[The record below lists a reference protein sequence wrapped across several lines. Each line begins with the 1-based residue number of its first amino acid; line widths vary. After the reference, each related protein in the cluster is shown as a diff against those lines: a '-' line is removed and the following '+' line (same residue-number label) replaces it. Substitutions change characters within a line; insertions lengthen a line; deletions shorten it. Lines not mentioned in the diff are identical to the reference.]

1 MSNPRFPELGFY
13 ALPGHTKTPA
23 DILEEVSHADKLG
36 IGSAWISERFD
47 FKEVG
52 VLAGA
57 AGAVTRD
64 IFIGSAATNINTRHP
79 LVIASLATT
88 MHRLTH
94 GRFALGVAR
103 GIGVRSALMG
113 IPKVSNQHLRD
124 FAEMMRN
131 LWKGQRVMG
140 YEGPLG
146 NFPYLHMN
154 GGLDEDIPL
163 VFCCYGPR
171 SLEFAGSIFDAV
183 ILTTFLSD
191 AAVAKAVKL
200 VRQGAEK
207 AGRDPDQV
215 KVWSVLATAHEPDEE
230 MHLRYIIARLAT
242 YMQAPDLGD
251 MYVDINDWD
260 PAVLQRFRENPT
272 VAGMTGGIDSVA
284 TLAQLR
290 EIETL
295 IPKEYL
301 HAACGDA
308 ATCAQRW
315 QDQFKAGA
323 DGVIIHAS
331 TPQEFEP
338 VLHAYAKIRDN
349 ERFRNRTNRPG

>member
-1 MSNPRFPELGFY
+1 MPTSRFPELGFY
-13 ALPGHTKTPA
+13 ALPGHTKNPA
-23 DILEEVSHADKLG
+23 DILEEVSLADKLG

-47 FKEVG
+47 VKEAG

-57 AGAVTRD
+57 AGAVSKD
-64 IFIGSAATNINTRHP
+64 IFIGTGATNINTRHP
-79 LVIASLATT
+79 MVIASLATT

-103 GIGVRSALMG
+103 GVGVRSDLMG
-113 IPKVSNQHLRD
+113 IGRVNNQLLRD
-124 FAEMMRN
+124 FADMMRT
-131 LWKGQRVMG
+131 LWKGQRVIG
-140 YEGPLG
+140 YDGPLG

-154 GGLDEDIPL
+154 SEFNEDIPL
-163 VFCCYGPR
+163 VFCGYGPR
-171 SLEFAGSIFDAV
+171 SLEFAGGIFDAV

-191 AAVAKAVKL
+191 AAVTRAVKL
-200 VRQGAEK
+200 VKQGAEK
-207 AGRDPDQV
+207 AGRDPAQV
-215 KVWSVLATAHEPDEE
+215 NVWSVLATAHNPNEE
-230 MHLRYIIARLAT
+230 TRLRYLIARLAT

-260 PAVLQRFRENPT
+260 PAVLKRFRENPT
-272 VAGMTGGIDSVA
+272 VAEMQGGIDSVA
-284 TLAQLR
+284 TLEQLR

-308 ATCAQRW
+308 ETCAQRW
-315 QDQFKAGA
+315 QDQFRAGA

-331 TPQEFEP
+331 TPKEFEP
-338 VLHAYAKIRDN
+338 VLRAYEKIR
-349 ERFRNRTNRPG
+349 EGGRFLNRTNRP

>member
-1 MSNPRFPELGFY
+1 MSNTRFPELGFS

-23 DILEEVSHADKLG
+23 DILAEVTHADRLG

-47 FKEVG
+47 VKEAG

-57 AGAVTRD
+57 AGAVTKD
-64 IFIGSAATNINTRHP
+64 IFIGTAATNINTRHP
-79 LVIASLATT
+79 LVRASLAST

-103 GIGVRSALMG
+103 GVGVRSDLSG
-113 IPKVSNQHLRD
+113 IGRVSNQHLRD
-124 FAEMMRN
+124 FAEMMRS
-131 LWKGQRVMG
+131 LWRGQRVMG
-140 YEGPLG
+140 YDGPLG
-146 NFPYLHMN
+146 NYPYLHMN
-154 GGLDEDIPL
+154 GLDEDIPL
-163 VFCCYGPR
+163 AFCCYGPR

-191 AAVAKAVKL
+191 AAVTRAVNL

-207 AGRDPDQV
+207 AGRDPSHV

-230 MHLRYIIARLAT
+230 TRLRYLIARIGT

-251 MYVDINDWD
+251 MYVEINDWD
-260 PAVLQRFRENPT
+260 PAVLQRFRENET
-272 VAGMTGGIDSVA
+272 VANMMGGIDSVA
-284 TLAQLR
+284 TLEQLR

-295 IPKEYL
+295 VPPEYL
-301 HAACGDA
+301 YAACGDA

-338 VLHAYAKIRDN
+338 VLYAYEKIRDN
-349 ERFRNRTNRPG
+349 DRFRNRTNRPG